1 MVSYTDLV
9 SQAATSGIG
18 DEMTAFELQS
28 IVQQSIVSQLI
39 DQLIGSYQSEL
50 HTIRAENHEEQ
61 QRLDREQNDREQIE
75 QEEAEENERAYRETM
90 QRLGMVH
97 DPAPFETDEYRQ
109 FIGASCRRMVAAE
122 PALSLS
128 KGGAQ

>member
-61 QRLDREQNDREQIE
+61 QRLDREQIE

-109 FIGASCRRMVAAE
+109 FIGASCRRMAAAE

>member
-39 DQLIGSYQSEL
+39 DQLIGSYQNEL

-61 QRLDREQNDREQIE
+61 QRLDREQNDREQ
-75 QEEAEENERAYRETM
+75 NDR
-90 QRLGMVH
+90 
-97 DPAPFETDEYRQ
+97 
-109 FIGASCRRMVAAE
+109 
-122 PALSLS
+122 
-128 KGGAQ
+128 